1 MKLYQVAGKYDDGVT
16 VALEALRLFGVTL
29 PESDEEIQAAPAA
42 ELLEVPINLGSR
54 RISEL
59 VDSPLAADPTV
70 RAIINLLVEAVPCA
84 YIGRPK
90 LFPLITPKAVNF
102 SLRYAHTEQSSFPY
116 GVFALI
122 LVSLLPN
129 LSTPSQHSA
138 MPLPFPSNLNTPPF
152 TGTPLH

>member
-29 PESDEEIQAAPAA
+29 PESDEEIQAASAA
-42 ELLEVPINLGSR
+42 ELLDVPINLGGR

-70 RAIINLLVEAVPCA
+70 LAIINLLVEAEPCA

-90 LFPLITPKAVNF
+90 VFPVITPEDVNC
-102 SLRYAHTEQSSFPY
+102 SLRYSQPEQSRLAC
-116 GVFALI
+116 GVLASMLC
-122 LVSLLPN
+122 
-129 LSTPSQHSA
+129 
-138 MPLPFPSNLNTPPF
+138 
-152 TGTPLH
+152 